1 MSLNIRIYGDPLL
14 WKKSKKVEDVDKSTK
29 SLINDMAKTM
39 YENKFNDPVSTF
51 GGHAWDSMWIV
62 AEALENAGADKEGI
76 RDYIETMKG
85 FVGTGGVFNFSASD
99 HCGLSPDAF
108 EMLTVKN
115 GKFVVI
121 QD

>member
-1 MSLNIRIYGDPLL
+1 
-14 WKKSKKVEDVDKSTK
+14 
-29 SLINDMAKTM
+29 M
-39 YENKFNDPVSTF
+39 YEDKFNDPVSTF
-51 GGHAWDSMWIV
+51 GGHAWDAMWII
-62 AEALENAGADKEGI
+62 AEALKHAGADKEGI

-99 HCGLSPDAF
+99 HTGLTAEAF

-115 GKFVVI
+115 GKFVVL